1 MYQAFYGFKE
11 KPFTILPDPGF
22 LYLSQ
27 PHAMAYAILEYG
39 VMNRAGFTV
48 ITGEIGC
55 GKTTLIRHLLNG
67 LGSDINV
74 GLISNAQEDFGELL
88 QWVLMAF
95 GLPFAGQV
103 KVELFDRFQK
113 FLIEEY
119 GKGRRTILIID
130 EAQNLRPKT
139 LEELRML
146 SNINADK
153 DQLLQLVLVGQPEL
167 RNLLRRP
174 ELRQFS
180 QRISAD
186 YHLKAMSVT
195 ETIHYIAHRLRV
207 AGREEPL
214 FTANACSLLH
224 QVSRGVPRLI
234 NIIADTAL
242 IYGYAEGAEMIN
254 RSLVYA
260 VVRDKVQT
268 GSLQLAHL
276 AHRSTHHEGGGHR
289 PAEAPAQ
296 PKPKPEEPRVAD
308 NVVELD
314 KEAVRKP
321 GR

>member
-1 MYQAFYGFKE
+1 MYEAFYGFKE

-27 PHAMAYAILEYG
+27 PHAMAYAMLEYG

-55 GKTTLIRHLLNG
+55 GKTTLIRHLLNR
-67 LGSDINV
+67 LGADVNV

-95 GLPFAGQV
+95 GLPFSGQA

-113 FLIEEY
+113 YLIEEY
-119 GKGRRTILIID
+119 SKGRHTILIID

-167 RNLLRRP
+167 RHLLRRP

-186 YHLKAMSVT
+186 YHLKPMSVT
-195 ETIHYIAHRLRV
+195 ETIQYVAHRLKV
-207 AGREEPL
+207 AGRADPL
-214 FTANACSLLH
+214 FTAGACSLLH

-242 IYGYAEGAEMIN
+242 IYGYAESAPTIDRN
-254 RSLVYA
+254 LVYA
-260 VVRDKVQT
+260 VVMDKVHA
-268 GSLQLAHL
+268 GSLQLSHLSHRKKSAHE
-276 AHRSTHHEGGGHR
+276 AGAPR
-289 PAEAPAQ
+289 PAEPLAPA
-296 PKPKPEEPRVAD
+296 KAEEPRTAS

-314 KEAVRKP
+314 KEAARKP
-321 GR
+321 AR

>member
-1 MYQAFYGFKE
+1 MYEAFYGFRE

-22 LYLSQ
+22 LFLSQ
-27 PHAMAYAILEYG
+27 AHSMAYAMLEYG
-39 VMNRAGFTV
+39 VMNRAGFTI

-55 GKTTLIRHLLNG
+55 GKTTLIRHLLNQ
-67 LGSDINV
+67 LGPDINV
-74 GLISNAQEDFGELL
+74 GLISNAQEDFGELM

-95 GLPFAGQV
+95 GQPYAGQA

-119 GKGRRTILIID
+119 ARGRRTILIID

-167 RNLLRRP
+167 RALLRRP
-174 ELRQFS
+174 ELRQFT

-186 YHLKAMSVT
+186 YHLRPMNLN
-195 ETIHYIAHRLRV
+195 ETIQYIAHRLRV

-214 FTANACSLLH
+214 FSAGACELLH

-242 IYGYAEGAEMIN
+242 IYGYGEGAEQIN
-254 RSLVYA
+254 RRLVYA
-260 VVRDKVQT
+260 VVRDKVHA
-268 GSLQLAHL
+268 GSLQLSHL
-276 AHRSTHHEGGGHR
+276 AHRRNAPPEGDERRSAPPKSR
-289 PAEAPAQ
+289 PDD
-296 PKPKPEEPRVAD
+296 PRATG

-314 KEAVRKP
+314 TEAARKP
-321 GR
+321 R

>member
-1 MYQAFYGFKE
+1 MYEAFYGFKE

-27 PHAMAYAILEYG
+27 PHAMAYAMLEYG

-55 GKTTLIRHLLNG
+55 GKTTLIRHLLNQ
-67 LGSDINV
+67 LGPDINV
-74 GLISNAQEDFGELL
+74 GLISNAQEDFGELM

-95 GLPFAGQV
+95 GQPYAGQA

-167 RNLLRRP
+167 RALLRRP
-174 ELRQFS
+174 ELRQFT

-186 YHLKAMSVT
+186 YHLRPMNLN
-195 ETIHYIAHRLRV
+195 ETIQYIAHRLRV

-214 FTANACSLLH
+214 FSAGACELLH

-242 IYGYAEGAEMIN
+242 IYGYGEGAEQIN
-254 RSLVYA
+254 RRLVYA
-260 VVRDKVQT
+260 VVRDKVHA
-268 GSLQLAHL
+268 GSLQLSHL
-276 AHRSTHHEGGGHR
+276 AHRRNAPPEGDERRSAPPKSR
-289 PAEAPAQ
+289 PDD
-296 PKPKPEEPRVAD
+296 PRATG

-314 KEAVRKP
+314 TEAARKP
-321 GR
+321 R

>member
-1 MYQAFYGFKE
+1 
-11 KPFTILPDPGF
+11 
-22 LYLSQ
+22 
-27 PHAMAYAILEYG
+27 
-39 VMNRAGFTV
+39 
-48 ITGEIGC
+48 
-55 GKTTLIRHLLNG
+55 
-67 LGSDINV
+67 
-74 GLISNAQEDFGELL
+74 
-88 QWVLMAF
+88 
-95 GLPFAGQV
+95 
-103 KVELFDRFQK
+103 
-113 FLIEEY
+113 
-119 GKGRRTILIID
+119 
-130 EAQNLRPKT
+130 
-139 LEELRML
+139 ML

-167 RNLLRRP
+167 RDLLRRP

-207 AGREEPL
+207 AGREQPL

-276 AHRSTHHEGGGHR
+276 AHRRTHHEGGGHR

-296 PKPKPEEPRVAD
+296 PKPEEPRMAD

>member
-1 MYQAFYGFKE
+1 MYEAFYGFRE

-22 LYLSQ
+22 LFLSQ
-27 PHAMAYAILEYG
+27 AHSMAYAMLEYG
-39 VMNRAGFTV
+39 VMNRAGFTI

-55 GKTTLIRHLLNG
+55 GKTTLIRHLLNQ
-67 LGSDINV
+67 LGPDINV
-74 GLISNAQEDFGELL
+74 GLISNAQEDFGELM

-95 GLPFAGQV
+95 GQPYAGQA

-167 RNLLRRP
+167 RALLRRP
-174 ELRQFS
+174 ELRQFT

-186 YHLKAMSVT
+186 YHLRPMNLN
-195 ETIHYIAHRLRV
+195 ETIQYIAHRLRV

-214 FTANACSLLH
+214 FSAGACELLH

-242 IYGYAEGAEMIN
+242 IYGYGEGAEQIN
-254 RSLVYA
+254 RRLVYA
-260 VVRDKVQT
+260 VVRDKVHA
-268 GSLQLAHL
+268 GSLQLSHL
-276 AHRSTHHEGGGHR
+276 AHRRNAPPEGDERRSAPPKSR
-289 PAEAPAQ
+289 PDD
-296 PKPKPEEPRVAD
+296 PRATG

-314 KEAVRKP
+314 TEAARKP
-321 GR
+321 R

>member
-1 MYQAFYGFKE
+1 MYEAFYGFKE

-27 PHAMAYAILEYG
+27 PHAMAYAMLEYG

-55 GKTTLIRHLLNG
+55 GKTTLIRHLLNQ
-67 LGSDINV
+67 LGPDINV
-74 GLISNAQEDFGELL
+74 GLISNAQEDFGELM

-95 GLPFAGQV
+95 GQPYAGQA

-113 FLIEEY
+113 FLVEEY
-119 GKGRRTILIID
+119 ARGRRTILIID

-167 RNLLRRP
+167 RDLLRRP

-186 YHLKAMSVT
+186 YHLKPMSVT
-195 ETIHYIAHRLRV
+195 ETIQYIAHRLRV

-214 FTANACSLLH
+214 FSAGACALLH
-224 QVSRGVPRLI
+224 QVARGVPRLI

-242 IYGYAEGAEMIN
+242 IYGYAEGAENID
-254 RSLVYA
+254 RGLVYS
-260 VVRDKVQT
+260 VVKDKARA
-268 GSLQLAHL
+268 GSLQLSHL
-276 AHRSTHHEGGGHR
+276 GYHKKAQHGEGEDR
-289 PAEAPAQ
+289 PAGATPQ
-296 PKPKPEEPRVAD
+296 PEPEEPRAAG

-314 KEAVRKP
+314 KEAIRKP

>member
-1 MYQAFYGFKE
+1 MYEAFYGFKE

-27 PHAMAYAILEYG
+27 PHAMAYAMLEYG
-39 VMNRAGFTV
+39 VMNRAGFTI

-55 GKTTLIRHLLNG
+55 GKTTLIRHLLNQ
-67 LGSDINV
+67 LGPDINV
-74 GLISNAQEDFGELL
+74 GLISNAQEDFGELM

-95 GLPFAGQV
+95 GQPYAGQA

-119 GKGRRTILIID
+119 ARGRRTILIID

-167 RNLLRRP
+167 RTLLRRP
-174 ELRQFS
+174 ELRQFT

-186 YHLKAMSVT
+186 YHLRPMNLN
-195 ETIHYIAHRLRV
+195 ETIQYIAHRLRV

-214 FTANACSLLH
+214 FSAGACELLH

-242 IYGYAEGAEMIN
+242 IYGYGEGAEQIN
-254 RSLVYA
+254 RRLVYA
-260 VVRDKVQT
+260 VVRDKVHA
-268 GSLQLAHL
+268 GSLQLSHL
-276 AHRSTHHEGGGHR
+276 AHRRNAPPEGDERRSAPPKSR
-289 PAEAPAQ
+289 PDD
-296 PKPKPEEPRVAD
+296 PRATG

-314 KEAVRKP
+314 TEAARKP
-321 GR
+321 R

>member
-1 MYQAFYGFKE
+1 MYEAFYGFKE

-27 PHAMAYAILEYG
+27 PHAMAYAMLEYG
-39 VMNRAGFTV
+39 VMNRAGFTI

-55 GKTTLIRHLLNG
+55 GKTTLIRHLLNQ
-67 LGSDINV
+67 LGPDINV
-74 GLISNAQEDFGELL
+74 GLISNAQEDFGELM

-95 GLPFAGQV
+95 GQPYAGQA

-119 GKGRRTILIID
+119 ARGRRTILIID

-167 RNLLRRP
+167 RTLLRRP
-174 ELRQFS
+174 ELRQFT

-186 YHLKAMSVT
+186 YHLKAMSLT
-195 ETIHYIAHRLRV
+195 ETIHYVAHRLRV

-214 FTANACSLLH
+214 FTANACALLH

-242 IYGYAEGAEMIN
+242 IYGYAEGAAQIH
-254 RSLVYA
+254 RRLVYA
-260 VVRDKVQT
+260 VVKDKVHA
-268 GSLQLAHL
+268 GSLQLSHL
-276 AHRSTHHEGGGHR
+276 AHRHNAPLEGDEGRSAPPKSR
-289 PAEAPAQ
+289 PD
-296 PKPKPEEPRVAD
+296 EPRAAG

-314 KEAVRKP
+314 TEAARKP
-321 GR
+321 R

>member
-1 MYQAFYGFKE
+1 MYEAFYGFRE

-22 LYLSQ
+22 LFLSQ
-27 PHAMAYAILEYG
+27 PHAMAYAMLEYG
-39 VMNRAGFTV
+39 VINRAGFTI

-55 GKTTLIRHLLNG
+55 GKTTLIRHLLNQ
-67 LGSDINV
+67 LGPDINV
-74 GLISNAQEDFGELL
+74 GLISNAQEDFGELM

-95 GLPFAGQV
+95 GQPYAGQA

-167 RNLLRRP
+167 RALLRRP
-174 ELRQFS
+174 ELRQFT

-186 YHLKAMSVT
+186 YHLRPMNLN
-195 ETIHYIAHRLRV
+195 ETIQYIAHRLRV

-214 FTANACSLLH
+214 FSAGACELLH

-242 IYGYAEGAEMIN
+242 IYGYGEGAEQIN
-254 RSLVYA
+254 RRLVYA
-260 VVRDKVQT
+260 VVRDKVHA
-268 GSLQLAHL
+268 GSLQLSHL
-276 AHRSTHHEGGGHR
+276 AHRRNAPPEGDERRSAPPKSR
-289 PAEAPAQ
+289 PDD
-296 PKPKPEEPRVAD
+296 PRATG

-314 KEAVRKP
+314 TEAARKP
-321 GR
+321 R

>member
-1 MYQAFYGFKE
+1 MYEAFYGFKE

-27 PHAMAYAILEYG
+27 PHAMAYAMLEYG

-55 GKTTLIRHLLNG
+55 GKTTLIRHLLNQ
-67 LGSDINV
+67 LGPDINV
-74 GLISNAQEDFGELL
+74 GLISNAQEDFGELM

-95 GLPFAGQV
+95 GQPYAGQA

-119 GKGRRTILIID
+119 GKGQRTILIID

-167 RNLLRRP
+167 RALLRRP
-174 ELRQFS
+174 ELRQFT

-186 YHLKAMSVT
+186 YHLKAMSLT
-195 ETIHYIAHRLRV
+195 ETIRYVAHRLRV

-214 FTANACSLLH
+214 FSAGACELLH

-242 IYGYAEGAEMIN
+242 IYGYGEGAEQIN
-254 RSLVYA
+254 RRLVYA
-260 VVRDKVQT
+260 VVRDKVHA
-268 GSLQLAHL
+268 GSLQLSHL
-276 AHRSTHHEGGGHR
+276 AHRRNAPPEGDERRSAPPKSR
-289 PAEAPAQ
+289 PDD
-296 PKPKPEEPRVAD
+296 PRATG

-314 KEAVRKP
+314 TEAARKP
-321 GR
+321 R